1 MRVDR
6 SGPMWGPTA
15 REARAAR
22 SRIGGERK
30 MGQERVLNGQHSTLV
45 TKLFSNKIGRKSDKP
60 WPMRAPLAAAPAL
73 ALHAA
78 RALVGR
84 RRRHREQVEAGDV
97 APHCRPRSTYAI
109 TSRGAS

>member
-1 MRVDR
+1 
-6 SGPMWGPTA
+6 
-15 REARAAR
+15 
-22 SRIGGERK
+22 

-45 TKLFSNKIGRKSDKP
+45 TKLFSNKIGRKSEVINHAP